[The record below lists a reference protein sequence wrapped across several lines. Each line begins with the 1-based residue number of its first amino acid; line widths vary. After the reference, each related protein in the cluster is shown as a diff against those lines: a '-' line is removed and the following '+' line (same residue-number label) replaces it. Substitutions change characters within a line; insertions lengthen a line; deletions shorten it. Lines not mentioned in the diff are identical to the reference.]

1 MSPFEALVLHLA
13 EAVNTWGDFG
23 MDSDGFVGRKQSP
36 TGQGNSQPIHGAL
49 FACRDHFIGRL
60 ATLCDDPIGL
70 TCSID
75 VARRWGGAKEVAPFA
90 SFEAASAAVKE
101 GVADAFL
108 VPGAYPH
115 LNGFIMDSELSAFQA
130 FIMTIPPLV
139 LATRRAQEGRAFQT
153 LFHHPAV
160 APLLAE
166 ISIPWESAVHAPSN
180 SEACRMLLANP
191 DSSACVTNALCA
203 DHFELRTLKELRN
216 GISMPWI
223 CFEKK
228 RSPEHHAPSAGDR
241 DEAH

>member
-23 MDSDGFVGRKQSP
+23 MDSDVFVGRKQSP
-36 TGQGNSQPIHGAL
+36 TGQGNSQPIHCAL

-115 LNGFIMDSELSAFQA
+115 LNGFIMDLYGCLPGCKKKSCRAAKKSAASLYPALIARLVWFPNL
-130 FIMTIPPLV
+130 PPL
-139 LATRRAQEGRAFQT
+139 
-153 LFHHPAV
+153 
-160 APLLAE
+160 APMH
-166 ISIPWESAVHAPSN
+166 I
-180 SEACRMLLANP
+180 R
-191 DSSACVTNALCA
+191 
-203 DHFELRTLKELRN
+203 
-216 GISMPWI
+216 
-223 CFEKK
+223 
-228 RSPEHHAPSAGDR
+228 
-241 DEAH
+241 